1 MIKTILAIGIGGA
14 AGSLLRYFISVITA
28 RPSTSFPVSTFII
41 NIAGCFLVG
50 LFYAMSLK
58 YSWLHTEWRLFLMT
72 GFCGGFTTFSAF
84 ALENIKLLQNGEIS
98 TFLLYTFLSIAV
110 GLIAVL
116 GGINLLK
123 LF

>member
-14 AGSLLRYFISVITA
+14 AGSLLRYYIGILTL
-28 RPSTSFPVSTFII
+28 RPTGFPLHTFIV
-41 NIAGCFLVG
+41 NIIGCFLVG

-58 YSWLHTEWRLFLMT
+58 YNWLATEWRLFLIT

-84 ALENIKLLQNGEIS
+84 ALENIRLLQLGETS
-98 TFLLYTFLSIAV
+98 TFIFYTLSSLAISLL
-110 GLIAVL
+110 AVL
-116 GGINLLK
+116 GGISILK